1 MADKTSFKDFMV
13 GYDQN
18 QDEFIQYRRRKFRRT
33 DTTSE
38 AVEPVDEKKGL
49 WDNIHAKRKRIEKGS
64 GEKMRKPG
72 SEGAPTNADF
82 KRSQK
87 EEVEVDEALNLA
99 QRRRRA
105 MQFRKAKG
113 KIKIGRERAENRV
126 ASNDRLM
133 KRARKHAR
141 DLLVKKLTKGKS
153 KDELD
158 YARREAIEKRVD
170 KMKNKIDLLAKKLMP
185 QLRKAELSKRQPKDK
200 SK

>member
-49 WDNIHAKRKRIEKGS
+49 WDNIHAKRKRIAKGS

-105 MQFRKAKG
+105 MQFRKSKG